1 MVDFVVYVSVLKAG
15 IKIYPFHARFAEL
28 FLLEVWFEWNTGI
41 DWMLLLSA
49 EVCIGKIFAAP
60 CEKISNP
67 FFV

>member
-49 EVCIGKIFAAP
+49 EVCIG
-60 CEKISNP
+60 
-67 FFV
+67 